1 MKLFARLS
9 EIAEMLNCSERAA
22 LHALEAHGIRPY
34 DHGTGR
40 GCGKVWYLP
49 AIQQLAADMHDE
61 AQKKAKPEKKRIP
74 MSDGHLIA
82 GKSVAE
88 LKLLLTNSAAPV
100 Q

>member
-1 MKLFARLS
+1 MRFFVRLP
-9 EIAEMLNCSERAA
+9 EVAEMLCCSERAA

-34 DHGTGR
+34 DHGNGR

-61 AQKKAKPEKKRIP
+61 AQKKDKPEKKRLP
-74 MSDGHLIA
+74 KNGGHLIV

-88 LKLLLTNSAAPV
+88 LKLLLTNSTTPM